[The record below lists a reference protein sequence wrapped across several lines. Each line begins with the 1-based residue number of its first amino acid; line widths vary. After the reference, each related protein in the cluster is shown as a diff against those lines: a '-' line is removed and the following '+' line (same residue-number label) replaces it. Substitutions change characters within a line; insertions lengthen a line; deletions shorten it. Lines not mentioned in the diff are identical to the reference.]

1 MNFQPPVSQ
10 SILTAVSGLD
20 RFRGEWSARHDI
32 PRERLARLEEAAKVL
47 SVAASARL
55 SGIRV
60 TDIEVAGLLRDRTIP
75 LGDADEM
82 LGYAAAIG
90 CELPGPDDLLGS
102 DDLRRLHA
110 VLTGAEDASA
120 RSPWR
125 ESPLHREAFDP
136 QGKATGRVFPTLPP
150 WMIPEK
156 IEDLLTWFEYEV
168 RAGDCHPVL
177 AISTF
182 VLGFLAACPFER
194 YNARMARLLLGRL
207 MRRAGYDYVRYASV
221 ESQIEDLRET
231 YNDTFGQAQT
241 GFWMGEANLEPWLVF
256 VLEVL
261 ERQRGRVEAKAEL
274 EREAVAYPPLQRA
287 ILETVYEHGDVDAG
301 LLLKATGANRNTL
314 KDNLR
319 RLVERGVLEKTG
331 QRRGTRYRLAPVDP
345 VREPDGSR

>member
-1 MNFQPPVSQ
+1 VDDPGEDRGPADLVRVRG
-10 SILTAVSGLD
+10 ASG
-20 RFRGEWSARHDI
+20 
-32 PRERLARLEEAAKVL
+32 
-47 SVAASARL
+47 RL
-55 SGIRV
+55 S
-60 TDIEVAGLLRDRTIP
+60 
-75 LGDADEM
+75 
-82 LGYAAAIG
+82 
-90 CELPGPDDLLGS
+90 S
-102 DDLRRLHA
+102 
-110 VLTGAEDASA
+110 
-120 RSPWR
+120 
-125 ESPLHREAFDP
+125 
-136 QGKATGRVFPTLPP
+136 
-150 WMIPEK
+150 
-156 IEDLLTWFEYEV
+156 
-168 RAGDCHPVL
+168 RA
-177 AISTF
+177 
-182 VLGFLAACPFER
+182 
-194 YNARMARLLLGRL
+194 
-207 MRRAGYDYVRYASV
+207 RYASV